1 VGVWFFTKLL
11 KVDEST
17 SVEFFHKSPMSPTL
31 QTRCGLLLMECYI
44 LMDRLRDDLLRK
56 MPDEVDSEL
65 FVELQE
71 DIGDVLDE
79 IDELELL
86 ANTKNQPRVI
96 HGTN

>member
-1 VGVWFFTKLL
+1 
-11 KVDEST
+11 
-17 SVEFFHKSPMSPTL
+17 
-31 QTRCGLLLMECYI
+31 MECYI
-44 LMDRLRDDLLRK
+44 LMDRLRDDLLHK

-86 ANTKNQPRVI
+86 ANAKNQPRVT

>member
-1 VGVWFFTKLL
+1 
-11 KVDEST
+11 
-17 SVEFFHKSPMSPTL
+17 M
-31 QTRCGLLLMECYI
+31 
-44 LMDRLRDDLLRK
+44 DLLRE
-56 MPDEVDSEL
+56 MPDEVDTEL

-86 ANTKNQPRVI
+86 ANAKNQPRVT

>member
-1 VGVWFFTKLL
+1 
-11 KVDEST
+11 
-17 SVEFFHKSPMSPTL
+17 
-31 QTRCGLLLMECYI
+31 
-44 LMDRLRDDLLRK
+44 MDRLRDDLLRK